1 MKTPHIPR
9 NKLFSNGNIS
19 IAIPEKE
26 ICDVIHKGEESKQL
40 VYAKALQIL
49 DTEFDTVPVT
59 EEHELVGDGVLGLRL
74 FSYRTIKEYFIT
86 DSDLQLLQQGKGVRL
101 KAHEPSDKT
110 FATMIWKV

>member
-1 MKTPHIPR
+1 MKTPHTPR
-9 NKLFSNGNIS
+9 NKLFGNGNIS
-19 IAIPEKE
+19 IAIPAEK
-26 ICDVIHKGEESKQL
+26 IFDVIHKGEESKQL

-49 DTEFDTVPVT
+49 DTEFDTVPVS
-59 EEHELVGDGVLGLRL
+59 EEHELVGDSVSGLRL

-86 DSDLQLLQQGKGVRL
+86 DTDLQLLQQGKGVRL